1 MDLGAVHRNG
11 TFWFGKLWNGKL
23 LSMISVVNMYSA
35 MWCYLHLSVIFKIIS
50 QFLFRDFKIASKLL
64 FISEPINWQ
73 EETLQIVS
81 LILHYCKISRIISQ
95 KWDFLANMF
104 LTKYC
109 SRLIQ
114 AYTFNL
120 KLCLVVEQLTNQT

>member
-1 MDLGAVHRNG
+1 
-11 TFWFGKLWNGKL
+11 
-23 LSMISVVNMYSA
+23 MISVVNMYSA
-35 MWCYLHLSVIFKIIS
+35 TWCYLHLSVIFKIIS
-50 QFLFRDFKIASKLL
+50 QFLFRDFKTTSKLL
-64 FISEPINWQ
+64 FISEPINGQ

-81 LILHYCKISRIISQ
+81 LILHYCEISRISSQ
-95 KWDFLANMF
+95 KWDLLANMF
-104 LTKYC
+104 LTKYS